1 MENGMYDLSHKI
13 ESNTL
18 EATISRLRKRLTA
31 GAEIEC
37 DSGDLVAAG
46 GGVSAHPS
54 IGRRIIWRLSALFIC
69 ALVLS
74 SVIFLFESWI
84 HRVDHLDRNLRDV
97 ATQLAGA
104 VERDSAGALRLRSA
118 ALAALQIAELP
129 SLRYAVTDQSTGAIA
144 EGSMPELVHETTPAR
159 GLATRGGGFNFTDA
173 VGQSERGYAI
183 FSAWPVGRLRVIVS
197 SPNLNLAET
206 MAWMQDEAL
215 NELLPVLAP
224 LFVGVLLVAP
234 FTIRRSLL
242 PLDRLSAQAALI
254 EPAHTDVRLQEDG
267 VPSEIL
273 PLVRKINEALAR
285 IDEGFEQQRRFTSNA
300 AHELRTPLA
309 ILRARI
315 DGLKEG
321 TTKSGLI
328 RDLERMSRLVSQL
341 LLAGRLELQAP
352 APDVVVDLAEVA
364 SETVER
370 MTPLRAASE
379 HPLKLLLPGNPIKI
393 QGDAESLGDALRNLI
408 ENAFAH
414 SPPGAPVEIEVTPGG
429 AIEVRDSGH
438 GVPAKNRKRIF
449 ERFWRGERATG
460 DGAGLG
466 LSIVQAIATRHRGTV
481 TVGDNPGGGAVFR
494 LQFPVSNA
502 RPTPATSH
510 VT

>member
-1 MENGMYDLSHKI
+1 MI
-13 ESNTL
+13 P
-18 EATISRLRKRLTA
+18 
-31 GAEIEC
+31 
-37 DSGDLVAAG
+37 
-46 GGVSAHPS
+46 HPS
-54 IGRRIIWRLSALFIC
+54 IGRRIIWRLSTLFLC
-69 ALVLS
+69 ALVFS
-74 SVIFLFESWI
+74 SALFFYQSWI
-84 HRVDHLDRNLRDV
+84 HRVANLDRSLRET
-97 ATQLAGA
+97 AGHLAYSA
-104 VERDSAGALRLRSA
+104 RRDSAGT
-118 ALAALQIAELP
+118 LQIPGSVLGTLQILEIP
-129 SLRYAVTDQSTGAIA
+129 SLRYAVSDAVTGAIA
-144 EGSMPELVHETTPAR
+144 VGSVP
-159 GLATRGGGFNFTDA
+159 GLINDVAKLPVSAASMGSFDFHDA
-173 VGQSERGYAI
+173 NGASERGYVTTAD
-183 FSAWPVGRLRVIVS
+183 STVGRLRVIVA
-197 SPNLNLAET
+197 SPNLSFADTL
-206 MAWMQDEAL
+206 AWMQDEAL
-215 NELLPVLAP
+215 NELLPILAP

-315 DGLKEG
+315 DGLEEG
-321 TTKSGLI
+321 TTKGGLI

-352 APDVVVDLAEVA
+352 APDAVVDLTEVA
-364 SETVER
+364 RETVER

-379 HPLKLLLPGNPIKI
+379 HPLKLLLPGNPVKI
-393 QGDAESLGDALRNLI
+393 LGDAESLGDAVRNLI

-449 ERFWRGERATG
+449 ERFWRGERASS

-466 LSIVQAIATRHRGTV
+466 LSIVQAIAARHRGTV

-494 LQFPVSNA
+494 LQFPASNA
-502 RPTPATSH
+502 RPRRQATSPS
-510 VT
+510 V

>member
-1 MENGMYDLSHKI
+1 MI
-13 ESNTL
+13 P
-18 EATISRLRKRLTA
+18 
-31 GAEIEC
+31 
-37 DSGDLVAAG
+37 
-46 GGVSAHPS
+46 HPS
-54 IGRRIIWRLSALFIC
+54 IGRRIIWRLSTLFLC

-74 SVIFLFESWI
+74 SALFFYQSWI
-84 HRVDHLDRNLRDV
+84 HRVANLDRSLRET
-97 ATQLAGA
+97 AGHLAYSA
-104 VERDSAGALRLRSA
+104 RRDSAGT
-118 ALAALQIAELP
+118 LQIPGSVLGTLQILEIP
-129 SLRYAVTDQSTGAIA
+129 SLRYAVSDAVTGAIA
-144 EGSMPELVHETTPAR
+144 VGSVP
-159 GLATRGGGFNFTDA
+159 GLINDVAKLPVSAASMGSFDFHDA
-173 VGQSERGYAI
+173 NGASERGYVTTAD
-183 FSAWPVGRLRVIVS
+183 STVGRLRVIVA
-197 SPNLNLAET
+197 SPNLSFADTL
-206 MAWMQDEAL
+206 AWMQDEAL
-215 NELLPVLAP
+215 NELLPILAP

-242 PLDRLSAQAALI
+242 TLDRLSAQAALI

-273 PLVRKINEALAR
+273 PLVRKINEALTR

-315 DGLKEG
+315 DGLEEG
-321 TTKSGLI
+321 TTKGGLI

-352 APDVVVDLAEVA
+352 APDAVVDLTEVA
-364 SETVER
+364 RETVER

-379 HPLKLLLPGNPIKI
+379 HPLKLLLPGNPVKI
-393 QGDAESLGDALRNLI
+393 LGDAESLGDALRNLI

-414 SPPGAPVEIEVTPGG
+414 SPPGAPVEIEVTLGG

-449 ERFWRGERATG
+449 ERFWRGERASS

-481 TVGDNPGGGAVFR
+481 TVSDNPGGGALFR
-494 LQFPVSNA
+494 LQFQVSNA

>member
-1 MENGMYDLSHKI
+1 MK
-13 ESNTL
+13 
-18 EATISRLRKRLTA
+18 
-31 GAEIEC
+31 
-37 DSGDLVAAG
+37 
-46 GGVSAHPS
+46 AHPS
-54 IGRRIIWRLSALFIC
+54 VGRRIIWRVSALFLC
-69 ALVLS
+69 ALVFS
-74 SVIFLFESWI
+74 SALFFYQSWI
-84 HRVDHLDRNLRDV
+84 HRVANLDRSLRET
-97 ATQLAGA
+97 AGHLANSA
-104 VERDSAGALRLRSA
+104 RRDSAGT
-118 ALAALQIAELP
+118 LQIPGSVVGTLQILEIP
-129 SLRYAVTDQSTGAIA
+129 SLRYAVSDTATGAIA
-144 EGSMPELVHETTPAR
+144 VGSVP
-159 GLATRGGGFNFTDA
+159 GLIKDVDKLPVSSASTGSFDFHDA
-173 VGQSERGYAI
+173 NGASERGYVTTAD
-183 FSAWPVGRLRVIVS
+183 STVGRLRVIVA
-197 SPNLNLAET
+197 SPKLSFADTL
-206 MAWMQDEAL
+206 AWMQDEAL

-234 FTIRRSLL
+234 FTIRRGLL

-254 EPAHTDVRLQEDG
+254 EPAHTDVRLQEVG

-315 DGLKEG
+315 DGLEEG
-321 TTKSGLI
+321 ATKTGLI
-328 RDLERMSRLVSQL
+328 GDLERMSRLVSQL

-352 APDVVVDLAEVA
+352 APNAVVDLVEVA
-364 SETVER
+364 RETVER

-379 HPLKLLLPGNPIKI
+379 HPLKLLLPRNPIKI
-393 QGDAESLGDALRNLI
+393 LGDAESLGDALRNLI

-414 SPPGAPVEIEVTPGG
+414 SPVGASVEIEVTPGG

-449 ERFWRGERATG
+449 ERFWRGEGASG

-466 LSIVQAIATRHRGTV
+466 LSIVQAIAARHRGTL
-481 TVGDNPGGGAVFR
+481 TVGDSPNGGAMFR
-494 LQFPVSNA
+494 LQFPMSA
-502 RPTPATSH
+502 AKPAPATSH